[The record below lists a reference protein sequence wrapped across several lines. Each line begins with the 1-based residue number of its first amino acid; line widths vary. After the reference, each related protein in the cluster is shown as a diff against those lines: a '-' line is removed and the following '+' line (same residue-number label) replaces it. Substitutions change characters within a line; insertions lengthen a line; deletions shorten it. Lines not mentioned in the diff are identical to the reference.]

1 MADYCSLSELKTS
14 LRITDNVDNSLLSQ
28 AITSASGWVDGYCGR
43 TFEAAGTAASV
54 RDFIPSSRYQVL
66 PIDDAVAITQVAI
79 DDGLDGSFAT
89 VLTTAD
95 WQAEPLNSR
104 AGGLTLPFMRLRP
117 LEDGYWP
124 LDVFENRATVRVT
137 ARWGWSETPNAVKQ
151 STILHAARLFTRL
164 DSPLGVAGFG
174 DMGAMRVSRYADPDV
189 EMLLKPYRRQ
199 QLV

>member
-43 TFEAAGTAASV
+43 TFEAAGTAATA
-54 RDFIPSSRYQVL
+54 RDFTPSGRFEVL
-66 PIDDAVAITQVAI
+66 PIDDATSITSVKI
-79 DDGLDGSFAT
+79 DDDLDGSFAT
-89 VLTTAD
+89 TLRTVD

-104 AGGLTLPFMRLRP
+104 AGGLTLPYMRLRP

-124 LDVFENRATVRVT
+124 RDVFENRATVRVT
-137 ARWGWSETPNAVKQ
+137 ATWGWSATPEAVKQ
-151 STILHAARLFTRL
+151 ATILHAARIFTRL

-174 DMGAMRVSRYADPDV
+174 DMGAMRVSRYSDPDV
-189 EMLLKPYRRQ
+189 DLLLKPYRRIQ
-199 QLV
+199 F